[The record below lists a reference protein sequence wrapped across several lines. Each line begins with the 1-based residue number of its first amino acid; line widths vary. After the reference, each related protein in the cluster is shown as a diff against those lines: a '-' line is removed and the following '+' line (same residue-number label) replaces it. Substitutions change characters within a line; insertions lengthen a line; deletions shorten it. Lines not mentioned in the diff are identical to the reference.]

1 MSPIFQYAADLYRDM
16 RQEWDLLL
24 EAEYAKAEEGSHGA
38 MLNSLGRREAIDP
51 YSLLIGPWSR
61 VVKYATPELVEWF
74 EEHGRPSPA
83 QFEREWFNSWLGEE
97 PPPPPPI
104 TGDVPAAHFTVHGDG
119 RISQNIALAGDR
131 TVSNVDLEA
140 ARRRFDEARNRHP
153 VEWTGPTLPSSRV
166 VLHWRPEDC

>member
-16 RQEWDLLL
+16 RQEWDLHL
-24 EAEYAKAEEGSHGA
+24 EAEYAKAEKGAHGA

-74 EEHGRPSPA
+74 ESHGRPSPA

-97 PPPPPPI
+97 PNVRMDSGALLERAGADSFTLI
-104 TGDVPAAHFTVHGDG
+104 HERHAA
-119 RISQNIALAGDR
+119 
-131 TVSNVDLEA
+131 
-140 ARRRFDEARNRHP
+140 
-153 VEWTGPTLPSSRV
+153 
-166 VLHWRPEDC
+166 DC